1 MKFLNDKSFMLNI
14 SILTGSRLVGA
25 FATFLSSLLIARYF
39 GSDILGQYSIFLAL
53 ASVLAVVAAGGFPAI
68 AAVFTT
74 SFVSKNK
81 YAEFK
86 GFINTATTQTVF
98 FGSFIVLGFFFY
110 NLLVDDR
117 PFIYALGISI
127 ILGTIIWTSFLCNF
141 YGLIL
146 VGLEKQTHGL
156 LPEILLKPILFFIIM
171 IAVALLGIS
180 IDTFSLVAIL
190 AFVFVI
196 VTLIL
201 RRSFLKFTTDLLPS
215 NANYDNKAQWRQAA
229 YPWILTTIIW
239 DFFVELHILM
249 AGFLATP
256 AEVAILHIAFRFRML
271 ASFGMRSVYMVFMPK
286 IIAANAKG
294 DETEIYA
301 LLSKLNK
308 ISLLYAVAT
317 IIFFAIFGSFLLGIF
332 GEEFKQGWVL
342 LMTVLSTIIIRAVM
356 GPSNIILSMKGFQ
369 KTSAVVMSGCLCI
382 SILMVYFLYPI
393 LGLLGIAIAYS
404 VSNFVASVTL
414 WWCGVKFSKINS
426 SILYFKL

>member
-1 MKFLNDKSFMLNI
+1 MKFLNDKTFMLKI
-14 SILTGSRLVGA
+14 SILTGGRLLGA

-53 ASVLAVVAAGGFPAI
+53 ASVLAVIAAGGFPSI
-68 AAVFTT
+68 ATVFTT
-74 SFVSKNK
+74 SFISKNK

-86 GFINTATTQTVF
+86 GFINIATTQTIF
-98 FGSFIVLGFFFY
+98 FGSIIVLGFFFY
-110 NLLVDDR
+110 NLFVDDR

-127 ILGTIIWTSFLCNF
+127 ILATIIWTSFLCNF

-156 LPEILLKPILFFIIM
+156 LPEILFKPILFFTIM

-180 IDTFSLVAIL
+180 IDTFSLLAIL

-196 VTLIL
+196 TTLIL
-201 RRSFLKFTTDLLPS
+201 QRSFLKFTADLLPS
-215 NANYDNKAQWRQAA
+215 HANYDHKTQWRHAA

-249 AGFLATP
+249 AGFLASS

-271 ASFGMRSVYMVFMPK
+271 ASFGMRSVYMLYMPK

-294 DETEIYA
+294 DETEIYT
-301 LLSKLNK
+301 LLSKLNR
-308 ISLLYAVAT
+308 ISILYAVAT
-317 IIFFAIFGSFLLGIF
+317 IMFFAIFGNFLLSIF
-332 GEEFKQGWVL
+332 GEEFIRGWAL
-342 LMTVLSTIIIRAVM
+342 LMTVLSTILIRAIM
-356 GPSNIILSMKGFQ
+356 GPSNMILSMKGFQ
-369 KTSAVVMSGCLCI
+369 KTSAVVMVGCLCI
-382 SILMVYFLYPI
+382 SIIMVYFLYPI
-393 LGLLGIAIAYS
+393 LGLLGIAIAYA

-414 WWCGVKFSKINS
+414 WGCAIKFTKINS
-426 SILYFKL
+426 SILTFKL